1 MIVSST
7 RDIPLGSMIG
17 IENDSKSVLIANVNG
32 KFYAINNICTH
43 MGCSL
48 SNGTLRGNQVQCP
61 CHGSTFD
68 VTNGSLVHGPAKL
81 PEPSFKVTVEGEK
94 ITVDVS

>member
-1 MIVSST
+1 MIKAST
-7 RDIPLGSMIG
+7 RDIPAGTMVG
-17 IENDSKSVLIANVNG
+17 IDSGDKSILIANVG
-32 KFYAINNICTH
+32 GQFYAINNICTH

-68 VTNGSLVHGPAKL
+68 VTNGSLVHGPARL
-81 PEPSFKVTVEGEK
+81 PEPSYKVTVEGEN
-94 ITVDVS
+94 INVDVP